1 MTDTTYLKHMFLTD
15 FVSHSFIRGLWSP
28 ADVGANSAFSP
39 RVLVFSVPTSPCQE
53 PGLQSRDQCKE
64 ADEPRDLGGRG
75 PVDSGRIS
83 WLAGGFPDPL
93 GPATETTWLKWRLSV
108 LFGGQK
114 GKIRCCELG
123 SDSSGQA
130 LPPPLWLPRLPTA
143 WGLWCRAHLASQGIP
158 AWCLPALDWSPSYS
172 CMMSF

>member
-1 MTDTTYLKHMFLTD
+1 MFLTD

-83 WLAGGFPDPL
+83 WLAGGFLDPL
-93 GPATETTWLKWRLSV
+93 GPATETTRLKWRLSV

-114 GKIRCCELG
+114 AKSGAVSWALTARGRPFPLHSGFPGCPLPGACGAGPISLHRAFLLG
-123 SDSSGQA
+123 AFQRWTGA
-130 LPPPLWLPRLPTA
+130 PP
-143 WGLWCRAHLASQGIP
+143 IP
-158 AWCLPALDWSPSYS
+158 A
-172 CMMSF
+172 